1 MNNMNSMSAEKVNV
15 KEYIKS
21 KLKAFAETF
30 ATLGDIIGGT
40 TDVAKLTEAE
50 IEAEKI
56 IEASNIKAIT
66 ALEKR
71 VEIPESEAKGGKA
84 NGTKRKKKYEI
95 KTQVQ
100 GQQTIAGIDEDKTNA
115 KKAKQKDDDYVK

>member
-84 NGTKRKKKYEI
+84 NGTKREKKYEI

-100 GQQTIAGIDEDKTNA
+100 GQQTIAGIDEDKTNV